1 MLARAN
7 ETNWLNSDFA
17 AKASTLIVCYGR
29 RRIGK
34 SYLLDQ
40 HLEKKSGFKFEGVEG
55 LSARQ
60 QIELFA
66 SELQKKYKI
75 TESKKQSLK
84 TWDACLFELTAQLKK
99 EKNKKVIFF
108 DEFQWMAVGRGS
120 LVSLLKKYWDNDW
133 KKLKLQVVLCGS
145 ISSYM
150 VHKVIKSKA
159 LYGRITAQ
167 LQIGFLKIEENSLF
181 FKRNI
186 SDIDKLKYVS
196 VFGGIP
202 KYLIDINQ
210 SQSFEQN
217 IQNLFLKK
225 EATLRN
231 EYERIFY
238 SQFKEHQFYE
248 KVVELLSTGP
258 KSLVQIAE
266 SLRMKS
272 GGGLKSY
279 LTNLENAQFITSY
292 YSNPNNQKSKLI
304 SYRVTD
310 PLMYFHLF
318 FIKNNIKIIENS
330 KNPVETYNKIIRKK
344 IDTYIGLAFEN
355 FCRITAYELAEKM
368 NFSDKIISF
377 GPFYQKNEFQIDLV
391 YFRNDN
397 VIVICEIKYTD
408 KPTSASVI
416 IETEKKIHHMQ
427 LKFPNYTF
435 HKALIS
441 ACGADKKLIASDY
454 FDYILTAKEIMSAN
468 AKK

>member
-1 MLARAN
+1 MLARQN
-7 ETNWLNSDFA
+7 EMDWLTSDYK
-17 AKASTLIVCYGR
+17 AKSSSFIVCYGR

-40 HLEKKSGFKFEGVEG
+40 HLLKKSGFKFEGIEG
-55 LSARQ
+55 LGASR
-60 QIELFA
+60 QIELFS
-66 SELQKKYKI
+66 SELQKKYNI
-75 TESKKQSLK
+75 TAAKKKSLK
-84 TWDACLFELTAQLKK
+84 TWDACLSELTTQLKQ
-99 EKNKKVIFF
+99 EKNKQILFF
-108 DEFQWMAVGRGS
+108 DEFQWMAIGRGS

-133 KKLKLQVVLCGS
+133 KKLKLQIILCGS

-150 VHKVIKSKA
+150 VQKVIKSKA

-167 LQIGFLKIEENSLF
+167 LKISFLQTEENTLF
-181 FKRNI
+181 FKKSI

-225 EATLRN
+225 EAILRN

-248 KVVELLSTGP
+248 KIIEFLSSGP
-258 KSLVQIAE
+258 KNLVQIAE
-266 SLRMKS
+266 TLKMKS

-304 SYRVTD
+304 SYRVSD

-318 FIKNNIKIIENS
+318 FIQKNIKIIENS
-330 KNPVETYNKIIRKK
+330 NNPLETYNKIIRKK
-344 IDTYIGLAFEN
+344 IDTYMGLAFEN
-355 FCRITAYELAEKM
+355 FCRITAYELAAKM
-368 NFSDKIISF
+368 NFSDKLISF
-377 GPFYQKNEFQIDLV
+377 GPFYQKNEFQIDLI

-397 VIVICEIKYTD
+397 VIVICEIKFTD
-408 KPTSASVI
+408 KPVPASVI
-416 IETEKKIHHMQ
+416 IDTEKKIYQMQ
-427 LKFPNYTF
+427 SQFPSYTF
-435 HKALIS
+435 QKALIS
-441 ACGADKKLIASDY
+441 ASGAEKKLIASDY
-454 FDYILTAKEIMSAN
+454 FDYILTAKEIMSPY